1 MLTLNRGTKNEV
13 TLRVVLE
20 SDECG
25 REYFDSYD
33 SLDEMVEAVKRL
45 VQSTADHAAD
55 DGIER
60 LVGIAVVPKSEYGSE
75 EGYGFGL
82 ER

>member
-1 MLTLNRGTKNEV
+1 MLKLNAGTTNEV

-25 REYFDSYD
+25 REYFDNYD
-33 SLDEMVEAVKRL
+33 SIDEMVDAVRRL
-45 VQSTADHAAD
+45 AESSADCAAD

-60 LVGIAVVPKSEYGSE
+60 LVGIAVVPKSEYDTDA
-75 EGYGFGL
+75 GYGFGL

>member
-1 MLTLNRGTKNEV
+1 MVMLNRGTTNEV

-20 SDECG
+20 SEECG
-25 REYFDSYD
+25 REYFDHYD
-33 SLDEMVEAVKRL
+33 SIDEMVDAVRRL
-45 VQSTADHAAD
+45 VQSSADCAAD

-75 EGYGFGL
+75 CGYGFSL
-82 ER
+82 D

>member
-1 MLTLNRGTKNEV
+1 MLTLNAETDNEV

-20 SDECG
+20 SEECG

-33 SLDEMVEAVKRL
+33 GLDEMLEAVKRL
-45 VQSTADHAAD
+45 VESSADCAAD

-60 LVGIAVVPKSEYGSE
+60 LVGIAVVPKSEYGNES
-75 EGYGFGL
+75 GYGFDL
-82 ER
+82 D

>member
-1 MLTLNRGTKNEV
+1 MLTFNRGAKNEV

-20 SDECG
+20 SDECS
-25 REYFDSYD
+25 REYFDHYD
-33 SLDEMVEAVKRL
+33 SIDEMVDAVRRL
-45 VQSTADHAAD
+45 VESSAGCAAD

-60 LVGIAVVPKSEYGSE
+60 LVGIAVVPKSEFGTDA
-75 EGYGFGL
+75 GYGFGL

>member
-20 SDECG
+20 SEECG
-25 REYFDSYD
+25 REYFDHCD
-33 SLDEMVEAVKRL
+33 SIDEMVEAVKRL
-45 VQSTADHAAD
+45 VQSSADCAAD

-60 LVGIAVVPKSEYGSE
+60 VVGIAVVPKSEYGNDD
-75 EGYGFGL
+75 GYGFGL
-82 ER
+82 G